1 MTKPNWK
8 LKIRISGKHG
18 QSLHRDDAL
27 GVQMEKTWTY
37 RENRFGEGK
46 VSNVDT
52 SYFIDG
58 DKREFKTE
66 AEMIDAMKQKT

>member
-1 MTKPNWK
+1 
-8 LKIRISGKHG
+8 
-18 QSLHRDDAL
+18 
-27 GVQMEKTWTY
+27 MEKTWTY

-46 VSNVDT
+46 VSNVGT

-66 AEMIDAMKQKT
+66 KEMLEALEANT